1 MEKTDCEK
9 LTKEMRECVSENKGS
24 HNCKEII
31 EKFETLCIDYTSNVE
46 DIEKQILSSE

>member
-9 LTKEMRECVSENKGS
+9 LTKEMRECVGENKGS

-31 EKFETLCIDYTSNVE
+31 EKFETLCVKNE
-46 DIEKQILSSE
+46 DKEDKEE